1 MNKRK
6 VVIFGTSKVA
16 DIAYSSIKDDPDSD
30 IEVVAFCIDG
40 EYYRESNKEGLPIVK
55 FEEVE
60 DIYPPS
66 EVAFF
71 VAMGYH
77 KMNMVREQRC
87 HTAVEKGYELI
98 SFVDSRANIAST
110 VKIGKNALVLNG
122 VDIGPF
128 SVIGDNVCIYSGAVV
143 SHHVTVKNNVWI
155 TSGTVIGGNSTVGNN
170 CFLGINSTVGHNV
183 NIGNNNFFGANAL
196 VTKNT
201 VDDAVYI
208 VPDTPKYRL
217 NTSQFMKMFKFD

>member
-6 VVIFGTSKVA
+6 VVIFGISKIA
-16 DIAYSSIKDDPDSD
+16 DIVYSSIQDDPHSD
-30 IEVVAFCIDG
+30 MEIVAFCVDA
-40 EYYRESNKEGLPIVK
+40 EYYQTSEKEGLPVVK

-60 DIYPPS
+60 KLYPPG
-66 EVAFF
+66 ETAFF
-71 VAMGYH
+71 VAIGYH
-77 KMNMVREQRC
+77 KMNAIRAERC
-87 HTAVEKGYELI
+87 CAAVGKGYELV
-98 SFVDSRANIAST
+98 SFVDSRANVAST
-110 VKIGKNALVLNG
+110 AEIGKNVLIMNG

-128 SVIGDNVCIYSGAVV
+128 SNIGDNVCIYSGAAV
-143 SHHVTVKNNVWI
+143 SHHVIVKNNVWI
-155 TSGTVIGGNSTVGNN
+155 TSGTVVGGNSTVGNN

-183 NIGNNNFFGANAL
+183 SIGNNNFFGANAV

-201 VDDAVYI
+201 LDDSVYI